1 MAPMY
6 RPMEMI
12 ISNITLSFVFG
23 KGKRRLRQTA
33 AQERAEVSQVRKN
46 WPTCNVRTHR
56 STITVAG
63 QRKNADLQCSNKVIC
78 GREIGCQGDSIP
90 LRFISAPPTV
100 HCVLFI
106 GLRPQKRTRIRRAP
120 PPALVRGCTSPLAPY
135 LPPAYPNDFKPM
147 YLVCRVLQHLFC
159 NRSSSCAMA
168 ADKYQKSRYR
178 SGLNHTRKYGD
189 VLLMQI

>member
-1 MAPMY
+1 MAPKY

-56 STITVAG
+56 STLSVAG
-63 QRKNADLQCSNKVIC
+63 QRKNADLQRSNKVIC
-78 GREIGCQGDSIP
+78 GREIGCQGDSV
-90 LRFISAPPTV
+90 LSCLGISFTPAPPTV

-135 LPPAYPNDFKPM
+135 LP
-147 YLVCRVLQHLFC
+147 
-159 NRSSSCAMA
+159 
-168 ADKYQKSRYR
+168 SRIPQFEFLYATD
-178 SGLNHTRKYGD
+178 NTF
-189 VLLMQI
+189 